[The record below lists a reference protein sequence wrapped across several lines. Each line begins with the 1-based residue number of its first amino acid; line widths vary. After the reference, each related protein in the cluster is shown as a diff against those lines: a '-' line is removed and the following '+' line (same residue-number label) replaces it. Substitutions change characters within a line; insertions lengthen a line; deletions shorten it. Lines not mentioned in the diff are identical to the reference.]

1 MDFTGLILDGVLMIL
16 LVSALAFGVRLSGR
30 LKALREGQQRF
41 AEAVGELNQAAA
53 RAEAALRA
61 LKAAG
66 EETDLLHDRI
76 VTARTLKTDLESLL
90 ARAPRASETQARPA
104 AERAPAPSEPAATRP
119 APLRVVSPE
128 PEPVAAR
135 TPEVASE
142 ARASALAARVL
153 QALAANQSAQDNLNR
168 ARARLDDDALMPRRA
183 RA

>member
-76 VTARTLKTDLESLL
+76 VAARTLKGELEGLL
-90 ARAPRASETQARPA
+90 ARAPRTVERPEMPPARAPASAPPRPA
-104 AERAPAPSEPAATRP
+104 AER

-128 PEPVAAR
+128 PEPSAERSADGV
-135 TPEVASE
+135 SE

-168 ARARLDDDALMPRRA
+168 ARARLDDDALTPRRA